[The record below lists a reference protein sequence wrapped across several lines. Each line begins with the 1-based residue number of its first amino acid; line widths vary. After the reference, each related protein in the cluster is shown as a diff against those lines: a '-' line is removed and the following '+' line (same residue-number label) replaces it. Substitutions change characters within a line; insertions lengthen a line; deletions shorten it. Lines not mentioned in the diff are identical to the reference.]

1 MRNSNLPGATQVRRL
16 FRVSDPK
23 GLHARVAAVIAGV
36 ATQFDA
42 EMVVQ
47 RGQAVASGRSL
58 LGMLALCA
66 GPGEILTVITKGIDA
81 DQAMRVLESLFQQHA
96 LMVTV

>member
-1 MRNSNLPGATQVRRL
+1 MRNNKLPCITQVQRL
-16 FRVSDPK
+16 FKVSDPK

-47 RGQAVASGRSL
+47 RGQAVVSGRSL
-58 LGMLALCA
+58 LGMLALCV

-81 DQAMRVLESLFQQHA
+81 DQAMRVLEGVFQQHA
-96 LMVTV
+96 LMVSV